1 MQLSNVAMENKIIE
15 LESKLAFQD
24 ETINELNDV
33 ITDQQQQLDQLREEV
48 RLVAVRITSFAQ
60 SNSSAEEKEPPPPH
74 Y

>member
-1 MQLSNVAMENKIIE
+1 MENRIID

-33 ITDQQQQLDQLREEV
+33 IADHQQQLNKLCEEIRLLNLRIV
-48 RLVAVRITSFAQ
+48 SVAEGSVVAD
-60 SNSSAEEKEPPPPH
+60 EKEPPPPH

>member
-1 MQLSNVAMENKIIE
+1 MENKIID

-33 ITDQQQQLDQLREEV
+33 ITDHQQQLDQLREEIRLLNL
-48 RLVAVRITSFAQ
+48 RLVSVAENSAVS
-60 SNSSAEEKEPPPPH
+60 EEKEPPPPH